1 MTIAAA
7 LKISNRRTLFF
18 FWDDVSNFD
27 VLEKLAVP
35 GVPVML
41 ALKLSTR

>member
-18 FWDDVSNFD
+18 FWDDVSKFY
-27 VLEKLAVP
+27 VLEKLAVSAFNNVLYWWCI
-35 GVPVML
+35 G
-41 ALKLSTR
+41 